1 MAGEVWLAL
10 VPLGGKVLTIA
21 SDPEGNGPGAIHVFD
36 QE

>member
-1 MAGEVWLAL
+1 MVL
-10 VPLGGKVLTIA
+10 PNGKVLAIA